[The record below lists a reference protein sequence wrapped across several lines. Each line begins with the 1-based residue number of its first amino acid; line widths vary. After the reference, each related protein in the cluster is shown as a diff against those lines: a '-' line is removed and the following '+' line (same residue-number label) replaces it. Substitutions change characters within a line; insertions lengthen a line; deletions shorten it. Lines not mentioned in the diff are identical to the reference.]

1 MKTLLIALALTAA
14 ALAQDLKPIAAP
26 DLKSPLPAEWK
37 VAKGTWDVKDGVLT
51 GTELPAEKHAAVL
64 WHQVPLQTGAVECE
78 FMLDGGKTL
87 ILGCDGDKHVGRIVI
102 TPTALQVR
110 DDSTEVKGKTPS
122 TLLATAKLELKQGT
136 WHKLRYEWSG
146 DRMAAKLDDVSVEGA
161 NANLA
166 KKKVRWWFAVGG
178 GNVKIRNVKVSG
190 VRD

>member
-1 MKTLLIALALTAA
+1 MKHLLLALLVGTIAS
-14 ALAQDLKPIAAP
+14 AQELKPVAAP

-51 GTELPAEKHAAVL
+51 GSELPAEKHAAVL
-64 WHQVPLQTGAVECE
+64 WHQVPMQTGAVECE
-78 FMLDGGKTL
+78 FMLDGSKTL

-102 TPTALQVR
+102 SPTALQVR

-122 TLLATAKLELKQGT
+122 TLLATTKLDLKQGE

-146 DRMAAKLDDVSVEGA
+146 DRMAAKLDGASVEGS
-161 NANLA
+161 NANLG

-178 GNVKIRNVKVSG
+178 ASVKFRNLKVTG
-190 VRD
+190 VLP